1 VTFTPG
7 YRPLEWTDDLA
18 GRYWRWQAHFPEQYF
33 TRQFGDRIAARLQKL
48 LRGRRSVLDYGSGV
62 GYLVAPLAKLGHDVT
77 AADHSEAAVAATNE
91 RNAGVANFTGAS
103 TPQAL
108 IAAGRRFDAI
118 VSIEV
123 IEHLS
128 DGDLHDFFASF
139 TKLLAPDGIAV
150 ITTPNEEDL
159 RAAETYCPCCEHVF
173 HRWQHLRSWSATSL
187 AAAVEVNGLAVVE
200 TFATDFVRRKFDLY
214 GDAKKFV
221 KRLIGRAPKQPN
233 LVCVVRL
240 KNPGPV

>member
-1 VTFTPG
+1 MTVTPG
-7 YRPLEWTDDLA
+7 YRPLEWTDELA

-48 LRGRRSVLDYGSGV
+48 LHGRRSVLDYGSGV
-62 GYLVAPLAKLGHDVT
+62 GYLVAPLAGLGLDIT
-77 AADHSEAAVAATNE
+77 ATDHSEAAVAATNE
-91 RNAGVANFTGAS
+91 RNAGVANFAGAS

-128 DGDLHDFFASF
+128 DGDLRDFFASF
-139 TKLLAPDGIAV
+139 TKLLAPDGIAI

-173 HRWQHLRSWSATSL
+173 HRWQHLRSWSAQSL
-187 AAAVEVNGLAVVE
+187 AAAVEANGLAAVE
-200 TFATDFVRRKFDLY
+200 TFTTDFVRRKFDPL
-214 GDAKKFV
+214 GGAKRLV
-221 KRLIGRAPKQPN
+221 KRLIGRTAKQPN
-233 LVCVVRL
+233 LVCVARL
-240 KNPGPV
+240 KSDGPV